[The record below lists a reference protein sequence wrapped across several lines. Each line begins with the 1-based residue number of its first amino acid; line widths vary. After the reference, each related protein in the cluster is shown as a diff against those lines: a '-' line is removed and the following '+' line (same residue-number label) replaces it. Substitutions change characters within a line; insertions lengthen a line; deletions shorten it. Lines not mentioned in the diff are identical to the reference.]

1 MLKDCGSKKGETC
14 VKWRGRCNA
23 RAVMTSTAH
32 NNIAGALIMSH
43 PYLVIHFRN
52 CRVVLLSKLL
62 SIINPHQY
70 ITITVTT
77 TLMIVKVITFPY
89 IDKYL
94 PYLLLVVSLC
104 ICPYL
109 TSRLQYFR
117 HFLCL
122 VSLPCSKKSLF
133 KFLS

>member
-1 MLKDCGSKKGETC
+1 MHYCAVWGGVKGINYSLLTKFYISLKLIIPLVLKDCGSKKGETC

-62 SIINPHQY
+62 SIITPHQY

-77 TLMIVKVITFPY
+77 TLMIVKSNNPSPI
-89 IDKYL
+89 
-94 PYLLLVVSLC
+94 
-104 ICPYL
+104 L
-109 TSRLQYFR
+109 TSCIY
-117 HFLCL
+117 HTYC
-122 VSLPCSKKSLF
+122 
-133 KFLS
+133 